1 MDKGIESASVI
12 HFSNK
17 QFTYELNFGKKIQKN
32 LDQRYRTKRE
42 IRRRPVFSR
51 LIFSYKVSSFF
62 ETFECNISAFKFIE
76 MIKFI

>member
-1 MDKGIESASVI
+1 MNKGIESASVI

-17 QFTYELNFGKKIQKN
+17 QFTYELNFDKKMQKN
-32 LDQRYRTKRE
+32 LDQRYRTERE

-51 LIFSYKVSSFF
+51 LIFNCKVSSFLIF
-62 ETFECNISAFKFIE
+62 LSAFKFIE